1 MRYVFRRKR
10 KTWKISNRR
19 TKKTTKAEK
28 RKNKKKKKTETE
40 RIEEIA
46 MEILNKQRIKKLAN
60 HWNIEL
66 RKESKGF
73 ILNTATNIS
82 NGKNTKVETIN
93 LTFKNDELWWM
104 NLTVIITFWNN
115 IF

>member
-1 MRYVFRRKR
+1 MYSAERERL
-10 KTWKISNRR
+10 
-19 TKKTTKAEK
+19 KKLAIEELKKLQKLKKE
-28 RKNKKKKKTETE
+28 RIKKKKTETE